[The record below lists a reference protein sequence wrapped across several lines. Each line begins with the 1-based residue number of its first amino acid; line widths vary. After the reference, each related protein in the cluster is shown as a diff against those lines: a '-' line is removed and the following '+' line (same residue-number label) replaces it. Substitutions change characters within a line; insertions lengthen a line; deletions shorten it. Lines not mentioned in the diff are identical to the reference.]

1 MNITP
6 MQAQIIMLQLF
17 LILTKHIPFMRRK
30 ELWVMFIKTQQWKQF
45 PLYEYFSDELND
57 HYASTIPNI
66 PTLFSRLETC

>member
-1 MNITP
+1 MNISP

-45 PLYEYFSDELND
+45 PYM
-57 HYASTIPNI
+57 NI
-66 PTLFSRLETC
+66 SAMN